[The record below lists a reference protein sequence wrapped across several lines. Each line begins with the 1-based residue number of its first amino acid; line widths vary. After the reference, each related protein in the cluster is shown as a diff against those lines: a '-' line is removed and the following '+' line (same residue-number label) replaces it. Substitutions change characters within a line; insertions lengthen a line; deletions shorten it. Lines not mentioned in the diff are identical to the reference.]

1 MPEQACAFH
10 PDRLTAV
17 TCTNCGRAICPDDMI
32 EAPVGYQCPVCA
44 GRAREGAV
52 GAASYRTR
60 SAVQR
65 QANRFPLVRVIS
77 GAGVTQALIAINVAL
92 FVALLA
98 AGGWEGA
105 EGTSNLIRFGA
116 LRVPLR
122 TSEWW
127 RLFTAM
133 FVHIGPFHLLFN
145 MYALFLFGPAVEARY
160 GRLRFLALYLSAGFL
175 GSSLSVA
182 LTSGFGVRAGASGGV
197 FGILGCW
204 IAFYIRHRNV
214 AGSRDQ
220 LRSLFFLVG
229 INLFFGLSVGGIDNF
244 AHLGGLLGGFVAGS
258 GLEKWS
264 RARKDTGRLAA
275 LAGFALVI
283 GAGVF
288 ALIASGKVVSGN
300 QFPLGPFFGG

>member
-1 MPEQACAFH
+1 
-10 PDRLTAV
+10 
-17 TCTNCGRAICPDDMI
+17 MI
-32 EAPVGYQCPVCA
+32 EAPVGYQCPVCT
-44 GRAREGAV
+44 GRAREGAA

-65 QANRFPLVRVIS
+65 QADKFPLVRIIS

-98 AGGWEGA
+98 AGGWED
-105 EGTSNLIRFGA
+105 SDNLIRFGA

-122 TSEWW
+122 ASEWW

-133 FVHIGPFHLLFN
+133 FVHIGAFHLLFN

-160 GRLRFLALYLSAGFL
+160 GRFRFLVLYLSAGFL
-175 GSSLSVA
+175 GSAMSVA

-204 IAFYIRHRNV
+204 IAFYVRHRDLQ
-214 AGSRDQ
+214 GSRDQ

-229 INLFFGLSVGGIDNF
+229 INLFFGFSIGGIDNF
-244 AHLGGLLGGFVAGS
+244 AHLGGLVGGFVAGS

-264 RARKDTGRLAA
+264 RSRGDTGRLAA
-275 LAGFALVI
+275 LVGFALVI

-288 ALIASGKVVSGN
+288 ALIASGNVVSGN
-300 QFPLGPFFGG
+300 QFPLSPFLGG

>member
-1 MPEQACAFH
+1 MPEQPCAFH

-17 TCTNCGRAICPDDMI
+17 TCTNCGRPICPDDMI
-32 EAPVGYQCPVCA
+32 EAPVGYQCPVCT
-44 GRAREGAV
+44 GRAREGAA

-65 QANRFPLVRVIS
+65 QANKFPLVRIIS
-77 GAGVTQALIAINVAL
+77 GAGVTQSLIAINVAL

-98 AGGWEGA
+98 AGGWEGP
-105 EGTSNLIRFGA
+105 EGAANLVRFGA
-116 LRVPLR
+116 LTVPLR
-122 TSEWW
+122 TAEWW

-160 GRLRFLALYLSAGFL
+160 GRLRFLALYLSAGFF
-175 GSSLSVA
+175 GSSMSVA
-182 LTSGFGVRAGASGGV
+182 LTSGFGPRAGASGGV

-204 IAFYIRHRNV
+204 IAFYVRHRNLQ
-214 AGSRDQ
+214 GSRDQ

-229 INLFFGLSVGGIDNF
+229 INLFFGFSIGGIDNF
-244 AHLGGLLGGFVAGS
+244 AHLGGLAGGFVAGS

-264 RARKDTGRLAA
+264 RSRGDTGRLAA
-275 LAGFALVI
+275 LAGFGLVV
-283 GAGVF
+283 GAGVL
-288 ALIASGKVVSGN
+288 ALVLSGNVVSGS
-300 QFPLGPFFGG
+300 QFPLSPFLGG